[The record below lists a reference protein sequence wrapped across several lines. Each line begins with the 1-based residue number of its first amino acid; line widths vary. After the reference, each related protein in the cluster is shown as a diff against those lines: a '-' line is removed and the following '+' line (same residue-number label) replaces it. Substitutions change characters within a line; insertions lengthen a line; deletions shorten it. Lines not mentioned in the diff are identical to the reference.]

1 VKKLIL
7 AIVIIAAATALAL
20 APSLSSTVLATK
32 HKTCTV
38 GESSTP
44 CNDTTSTTPA
54 AHTKCTAGV
63 GTNSPNCAGA
73 KP

>member
-1 VKKLIL
+1 MKKLIW
-7 AIVIIAAATALAL
+7 AIVIIAAAATLVL

-38 GESSTP
+38 GQSSTP
-44 CNDTTSTTPA
+44 CNSHNEQTPA
-54 AHTKCTAGV
+54 AHISCKAGKN
-63 GTNSPNCAGA
+63 GKPQSCAGA